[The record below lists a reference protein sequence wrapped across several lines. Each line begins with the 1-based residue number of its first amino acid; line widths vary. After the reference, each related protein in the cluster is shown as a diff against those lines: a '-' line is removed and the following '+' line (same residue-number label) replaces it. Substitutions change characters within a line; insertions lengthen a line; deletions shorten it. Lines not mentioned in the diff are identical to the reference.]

1 MADTN
6 PLDFLIPTGEYDI
19 AVRELLVKIFGD
31 AIACKVPGMA
41 CGSQTIQ
48 DGGALTAT
56 VFSTFNAGT
65 LIFVTILLIFISMFV
80 FTRTALDGEFM
91 GRSWNTTFSA
101 LRLVAGVGFL
111 LPMPNGYSTIQNFA
125 MYVGLWSSGFGNQTT
140 LAVTDHY
147 LKRLQSSM
155 IEREPMAGSVD
166 QQLRDIF
173 NIHLCVKLI
182 NTHYA
187 PQGANL
193 TYKHHAPYGDSLT
206 NAYETISYSE
216 QGNFLPKGV
225 EPCGKFVI
233 HQFQNASLRD
243 RSNEDNTWGAT
254 FGINP
259 FAGKIKDEMKKTATE
274 LSEMVRTAKTNIIK
288 DQLLENSELANLANY
303 AATKFHTGSIKYD
316 ENGISSVPTGEIIN
330 IEDAKNFLK
339 EYSIIISKNQ
349 DKLTKKVE
357 EVKKALEEKTKA
369 QGNDSFLNNA
379 RELLTSSGWMG
390 TATTYST
397 MMDFAALKFSTPTE
411 RPYVLSLPSQE
422 ELATYS
428 ENSANSLIANMH
440 MAQTLF
446 DNILSSDT
454 ARSYIEAAKKA
465 NGTTADLGA
474 TLEQPT
480 ITESSLKK
488 IVKSNLSPSDAM
500 GAIYG
505 WSFANGLRNFIV
517 KQMTVSENGDPLM
530 QIKSIGDFVTSAAEF
545 LMVGE
550 IAARTVIAVGGVAT
564 NAVTGNIIGKVI
576 GANETGN
583 AAVEGI
589 KYVLE
594 GIFSFIKASTFAM
607 MALGYLFSTWLPA
620 TPFIAFL
627 MASLGWLFGFIM
639 LLFALNI
646 WGVMHV
652 TPARND
658 SFIGSETQGYLL
670 MVSLFFRPAI
680 AVSALSLSYVMA
692 PPIIKMVN
700 LTLLPMMYTTNASTN
715 FFSIILGT
723 LFCLFLYFAVI
734 KGVLVMIYTIPQSFP
749 DEVMRV
755 INAGIG
761 DLGQSKSQGE
771 MGAGAG
777 AAAIAVNTAGRMD
790 DAGNDH
796 FRGTLR
802 RKSEAAA
809 KKAKN
814 ESEKN
819 ANGQPTPSKDGASAF
834 GGAGGNNQ
842 ISKEREE

>member
-31 AIACKVPGMA
+31 AIACKVPDMA
-41 CGSQTIQ
+41 CGSQTLQ

-65 LIFVTILLIFISMFV
+65 LIFVTILLIFISLFV

-155 IEREPMAGSVD
+155 VEREPMAGSID
-166 QQLRDIF
+166 QQFRDIF
-173 NIHLCVKLI
+173 NIHLCVKFI
-182 NTHYA
+182 NSYYA

-193 TYKHHAPYGDSLT
+193 TFKHHAPYGESLS
-206 NAYETISYSE
+206 NAYETISYVE
-216 QGNFLPKGV
+216 EGNFLPKGAA
-225 EPCGKFVI
+225 PCGKFVI
-233 HQFQNASLRD
+233 HQFLTATLRD
-243 RSNEDNTWGAT
+243 RSNEDNTWGAAL
-254 FGINP
+254 GVNP
-259 FAGKIKDEMKKTATE
+259 FSSKIKNQMIDTATE
-274 LSEMVRTAKTNIIK
+274 LSEKVRSIKTEIVK
-288 DQLLENSELANLANY
+288 AQFSDNSQLANLANI
-303 AATKFHTGSIKYD
+303 AATKFRQGLPTHD
-316 ENGISSVPTGEIIN
+316 ENGN
-330 IEDAKNFLK
+330 IKDIPSEVIFTAEDAVSFLK
-339 EYSIIISKNQ
+339 EYSTILATNQ
-349 DKLTKKVE
+349 QKLTEKIE
-357 EVKKALEEKTKA
+357 EVKNTLEQKAKA
-369 QGNDSFLNNA
+369 EGNDSFLNNA
-379 RELLTSSGWMG
+379 RLLLTSSGWMG
-390 TATTYST
+390 TAATYNT

-411 RPYVLSLPSQE
+411 RPYVLELPSE
-422 ELATYS
+422 TEMARYS
-428 ENSANSLIANMH
+428 ESSTSSLIAH
-440 MAQTLF
+440 MNSARTLL
-446 DNILSSDT
+446 DNILSSNT
-454 ARSYIEAAKKA
+454 AKTLIEKAKAA
-465 NGTTADLGA
+465 NGTTQDAGSL
-474 TLEQPT
+474 LEPPS
-480 ITESSLKK
+480 ITMSSLKRVVEK
-488 IVKSNLSPSDAM
+488 KLSPSEAF

-505 WSFANGLRNFIV
+505 WSFANGMRDFVV
-517 KQMTVSENGDPLM
+517 KQMSISENGDPLL
-530 QIKSIGDFVTSAAEF
+530 QIKSIGDFITSSAEF
-545 LMVGE
+545 LIVGE
-550 IAARTVIAVGGVAT
+550 IAARTAIAVSGVAG
-564 NAVTGNIIGKVI
+564 NAVTGNIIGKVL
-576 GANETGN
+576 GANDTAN
-583 AAVEGI
+583 AAVSGI
-589 KYVLE
+589 QYILE
-594 GIFSFIKASTFAM
+594 GIFTFIKASTFAM

-627 MASLGWLFGFIM
+627 MASMGWLFGFIM

-680 AVSALSLSYVMA
+680 AVAALSLSYVMA
-692 PPIIKMVN
+692 PPIIKVVN
-700 LTLLPMMYTTNASTN
+700 LTLMPMMYTTNASTN
-715 FFSIILGT
+715 FFSIIIGT

-761 DLGQSKSQGE
+761 DLGQSRSMGE

-777 AAAIAVNTAGRMD
+777 AAAIAVNTASRMD
-790 DAGNDH
+790 EAGDDH

-809 KKAKN
+809 KKARN

-819 ANGQPTPSKDGASAF
+819 PNGQPTPSKDGASAI
-834 GGAGGNNQ
+834 GGAGGN
-842 ISKEREE
+842 REKTGFE